1 MNTQAKMKL
10 TFTKGTITELNDN
23 LLYRIE
29 GGTSGTLGDTGA
41 NPGGDLT
48 GNTSDGNN
56 TDSDIRSRP
65 TSFG

>member
-10 TFTKGTITELNDN
+10 TFNKDTIAELNDN
-23 LLYRIE
+23 LLYGVN

-41 NPGGDLT
+41 NQGGNLT